1 MPQTERS
8 PSVSS
13 TPRSGRRLLSR
24 ITSPFA
30 SKTRNVTD
38 FYVQIPDVHKQ
49 YGPGETVSGA
59 VHLRV
64 AKPIR
69 VTHVV
74 VCLHGYV
81 QVYKNPGCP
90 PADGYRANSTQ
101 VGTGRG
107 SRTGEYFGNGFA
119 SLFEDEVVLCGDGK
133 LGEGAYQFEFNLEFP
148 DRDLPSSISFE
159 RGTISYMITATITR
173 PTTISPTIQCD
184 HKVYYVES
192 IDISS
197 LLPPKARTITLEA
210 ISRRTK
216 AKGQA
221 RRLVDSDRT
230 GRKGDSKV
238 GSSERRD
245 SQTSSSPSVAPNG
258 ERSLQSPSPSEQSF
272 DSLVTGSQGRPSH
285 QESNATSPRQS
296 DVSRQTTANGNSS
309 VTTRTINATVE
320 SMKGGCLRGDHIPVK
335 VHVNHIKHVKS
346 LHGVIITLYRQAR
359 VDMHPSIPLGPTEK
373 GKEARYED
381 YYPKSATGLGGLSL
395 SGAGSSH
402 MFRKD
407 LSQTVVPLIVDPNS
421 LTAEVTGKVH
431 VDAEEFPTI
440 STVPGAMISFRY
452 YIEVVIDIQGKLSTQ
467 DRNLGNLGGLA
478 NTLIQGPTTPGV
490 ERERTAYTGSGT
502 PLIDTA
508 GLRRDKG
515 VVSCT
520 FEVVVGTR
528 DTERNRNKGKQRAEP
543 VADTSTQSTQRL
555 PASMPAQQDAQP
567 GADRNGDHAQYANDW
582 YGYDQGYDPHF
593 YHYHHQYHPST
604 RQGYQVHENGYHH
617 PMTNGNGY
625 HDYNE
630 YASPAYIAPP
640 PIPIPA
646 PEDESQLTEKERVHR
661 AEQRLLPS
669 QPPDADGQASAGAA
683 PSAPYLPD
691 EQPNGSFAAAIA
703 PPAFTLHPPTAMVSS
718 SAIGTSFTPLDYA
731 SSIPLP
737 RTPVYEEREGQSYL
751 PSTPAYEPRDGGA
764 LTPIPS
770 RTLPPT
776 DDKRELERRN
786 LQMEASAPPNDD
798 TEEAGPSGVHAPS
811 APVLDENEELYGLS
825 HDSHADASASSELPR
840 YER

>member
-1 MPQTERS
+1 MPQTEPS
-8 PSVSS
+8 PPPVSS
-13 TPRSGRRLLSR
+13 TPRSGRRLISR

-30 SKTRNVTD
+30 AKTRHVTD
-38 FYVQIPDVHKQ
+38 FYVQIPDAHKQ
-49 YGPGETVSGA
+49 YGPGEIVTGA

-64 AKPIR
+64 VKPVR

-90 PADGYRANSTQ
+90 PAEGYRANGAR

-107 SRTGEYFGNGFA
+107 SRAGEYFGNGFA

-173 PTTISPTIQCD
+173 PTTILPTIQCD

-192 IDISS
+192 IDIST

-210 ISRRTK
+210 ISRRSK
-216 AKGQA
+216 ARNQA
-221 RRLVDSDRT
+221 KRLVDGDRS
-230 GRKGDSKV
+230 GRKGNSKLV
-238 GSSERRD
+238 SNERRG
-245 SQTSSSPSVAPNG
+245 SQTSSSPSVGLNG
-258 ERSLQSPSPSEQSF
+258 ERSLQSPSPSEHSF
-272 DSLVTGSQGRPSH
+272 DSAVTGSRGRRLSY
-285 QESNATSPRQS
+285 QDSGATSPRQS
-296 DVSRQTTANGNSS
+296 DVGKQTPINGHSS
-309 VTTRTINATVE
+309 MTTRTITATVE

-335 VHVNHIKHVKS
+335 VYVNHIKHVKS
-346 LHGVIITLYRQAR
+346 LYGVIITLYRQAR
-359 VDMHPSIPLGPTEK
+359 VDTHPSIPVGPVEK
-373 GKEARYED
+373 GKEDRFED
-381 YYPKSATGLGGLSL
+381 YFPKSATGLGGLSL

-407 LSQTVVPLIVDPNS
+407 LSQTVLPLIVDPSS

-440 STVPGAMISFRY
+440 SNVPGAMISFRY

-478 NTLIQGPTTPGV
+478 NTLVHGPTTTSV
-490 ERERTAYTGSGT
+490 EHQLSAYHGAGT

-520 FEVVVGTR
+520 FEVVVGTKDSDR
-528 DTERNRNKGKQRAEP
+528 SRNKGKQRADAAMQAP
-543 VADTSTQSTQRL
+543 SQPNQRM
-555 PASMPAQQDAQP
+555 PASMPVQQDAQP
-567 GADRNGDHAQYANDW
+567 GAEFEGQDIYYGNEQ
-582 YGYDQGYDPHF
+582 YGYDQSYDSQYYN
-593 YHYHHQYHPST
+593 YHYHPYAQQGHPV
-604 RQGYQVHENGYHH
+604 YENGYHH
-617 PMTNGNGY
+617 PIMNGNGY
-625 HDYNE
+625 RSYNG
-630 YASPAYIAPP
+630 YASPAYIGIP

-646 PEDESQLTEKERVHR
+646 PEDESQLTEKEQIRR

-669 QPPDADGQASAGAA
+669 QPPNADGEASPGAA

-691 EQPNGSFAAAIA
+691 EQPIGSFAEALA
-703 PPAFTLHPPTAMVSS
+703 PPAFILHPPPAMVGNSTV
-718 SAIGTSFTPLDYA
+718 GPNFTPLAYA
-731 SSIPLP
+731 SNIPLP
-737 RTPVYEEREGQSYL
+737 RTPVYEERGSQAYL
-751 PSTPAYEPRDGGA
+751 PSTPAYEPRDANA
-764 LTPIPS
+764 LIPAPS
-770 RTLPPT
+770 RMLLPT
-776 DDKRELERRN
+776 DDKRGLERRD
-786 LQMEASAPPNDD
+786 LQKEVSAPPADD
-798 TEEAGPSGVHAPS
+798 AEEAGPSGVHAPS
-811 APVLDENEELYGLS
+811 APGPNDTDEMYGPA
-825 HDSHADASASSELPR
+825 HDSHADASASSGLPK